1 MQADGEARLERAR
14 RWTLP
19 AVALG
24 LAGLV
29 ARLVQEEVAPQWS
42 TAVSVGLLAVFVGS
56 VAVRGPRWQRWW
68 LATMGVAVVLS
79 AATILVI
86 FAATT

>member
-1 MQADGEARLERAR
+1 MQADGEARLERTR

-42 TAVSVGLLAVFVGS
+42 GAVWVGLLAVFVGS
-56 VAVRGPRWQRWW
+56 VVVRGPTWQRWW

-86 FAATT
+86 FAATI